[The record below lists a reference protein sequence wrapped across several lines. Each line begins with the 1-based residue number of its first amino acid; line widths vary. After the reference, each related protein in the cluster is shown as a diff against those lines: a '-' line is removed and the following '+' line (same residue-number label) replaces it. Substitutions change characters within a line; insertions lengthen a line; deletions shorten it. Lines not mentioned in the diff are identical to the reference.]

1 MERKQNGDTI
11 KFIQAV
17 GLGLFKRCFW
27 MICFQRNLL
36 SERSYVSM
44 ISSFGMQFP
53 FEMLFEHI
61 MLQ

>member
-17 GLGLFKRCFW
+17 GLGLFKRNFW
-27 MICFQRNLL
+27 RIFF
-36 SERSYVSM
+36 SEELFISYISM
-44 ISSFGMQFP
+44 IALFGMQFP
-53 FEMLFEHI
+53 FEMLYEHI